1 MLCTTPTYSGPDSF
15 HTAQEGSIECL
26 CLNSG
31 TLQERDGRA
40 GEVTSR
46 VSMQEHSIG
55 HPSSACSSQGLQ
67 PLTGQLSRGWS
78 LAAES
83 SQRRPSRAP
92 ICVFSRRAAGLR
104 GFSVNML
111 PAHKRLCA
119 AELSSQQTA
128 AITPARQDSASAVL
142 KDHGKGLPAA
152 EEQDH
157 DRPCTGVS
165 ASPEDV
171 EGALTLQADDP
182 QQPAK
187 ESAPPLDRLEAGA
200 TSPPCQATVLKPPV
214 SPSVHDQTPPAV
226 PLQHLLCILR
236 LHIDISN

>member
-15 HTAQEGSIECL
+15 HTAQEGSIDCL

-31 TLQERDGRA
+31 TLQERNGCA

-55 HPSSACSSQGLQ
+55 HPSSECRPQGLQ
-67 PLTGQLSRGWS
+67 PVSNQLSRRWS

-83 SQRRPSRAP
+83 GQRRPSRAP

-104 GFSVNML
+104 GFSINML
-111 PAHKRLCA
+111 PAHKSLCA

-128 AITPARQDSASAVL
+128 AIISARQDSASAVL
-142 KDHGKGLPAA
+142 EYHGKSLPAA

-157 DRPCTGVS
+157 DRACTGVS
-165 ASPEDV
+165 ASPED
-171 EGALTLQADDP
+171 EKGAVDLQADAP

-187 ESAPPLDRLEAGA
+187 ESAAPLGRLEAGA
-200 TSPPCQATVLKPPV
+200 SSPPLKVTVLKPPV
-214 SPSVHDQTPPAV
+214 SPSMHDQTPPALA
-226 PLQHLLCILR
+226 LQH
-236 LHIDISN
+236 